1 MKTQIQNKI
10 LELQKE
16 AETLTRVGKGIKQQ
30 LSDIET
36 RLAQIVGAINALD
49 EILQNEQSSDSSTP

>member
-16 AETLTRVGKGIKQQ
+16 ATTLTRVGQGIKKQ
-30 LSDIET
+30 LSDIEI
-36 RLAQIVGAINALD
+36 RLAQIVGAIQALD
-49 EILQNEQSSDSSTP
+49 DMLKDEPPKPPTT